1 MKELDCQEDKSFFQ
15 EEKQIKLLICQKEK
29 SWLRKDNQRRDL
41 FVKKKRLF
49 HKRKI
54 EECFSERDKYS
65 IRMKSIYK
73 ERKDFFCKEQNSARI
88 KKNKK
93 E

>member
-1 MKELDCQEDKSFFQ
+1 MN
-15 EEKQIKLLICQKEK
+15 KL
-29 SWLRKDNQRRDL
+29 
-41 FVKKKRLF
+41 
-49 HKRKI
+49 
-54 EECFSERDKYS
+54 FSEREKYS